1 MFKKRVNRQR
11 KQRMMIRIVRLNKFY
26 RRITKELNYKGKGL
40 YKNYIDF
47 YLNCKKIYI
56 YLYFYIDCKI
66 KINIIL
72 LYY

>member
-47 YLNCKKIYI
+47 YLNCKNIYI

-66 KINIIL
+66 K
-72 LYY
+72 